1 MNTFKNAQ
9 VDDTEEEL
17 VLDKAP
23 KNRFSRVIPVRQESY
38 YMYDEIG
45 DPRNY
50 IDLIHLIRTLEPQD
64 NLTIHLNTPGGRL
77 DTGIAIL
84 SAIAECQGTI
94 TMSLDST
101 AASMGAILFLAGH
114 QYVVHDH
121 SMLMFHTFSGGFY
134 GKSGDVDK
142 QMQAYKR
149 QFSLLMKKVC
159 GKFLTPDEI
168 SRIDKGE
175 EMWFMSDAI
184 GKRLKA
190 SLKDAPQS
198 GETDQAP
205 PAKRKTKTPPPP
217 PPTEE

>member
-1 MNTFKNAQ
+1 MNSFKNTQPDEA
-9 VDDTEEEL
+9 DEEL
-17 VLDKAP
+17 ILEKAP
-23 KNRFSRVIPVRQESY
+23 KNRFSRVIPVRQESF

-50 IDLIHLIRTLEPQD
+50 LELIHLIRTLEPHD

-159 GKFLTPDEI
+159 GKFLTADEI
-168 SRIDKGE
+168 ARIDKGE

-190 SLKDAPQS
+190 IMKDQPTV
-198 GETDQAP
+198 GETEVPVP
-205 PAKRKTKTPPPP
+205 PKKKTKTPPPT
-217 PPTEE
+217 TEE

>member
-1 MNTFKNAQ
+1 MNSFKNTQ
-9 VDDTEEEL
+9 PDDAEDEL
-17 VLDKAP
+17 VLEKAP
-23 KNRFSRVIPVRQESY
+23 KHHFSRVIPVRQESR
-38 YMYDEIG
+38 YMYKEIG
-45 DPRNY
+45 DPQEY
-50 IDLIHLIRTLEPQD
+50 IELIHLIRTLEPQD

-159 GKFLTPDEI
+159 GKFLTADEI
-168 SRIDKGE
+168 TRIDKGE

-190 SLKDAPQS
+190 IMKDQTTV
-198 GETDQAP
+198 GETDVPVP
-205 PAKRKTKTPPPP
+205 PKKKTKTPPPP
-217 PPTEE
+217 TDE